1 MIIINNRKNIL
12 TKKKDRKIEVFQ
24 LKIYI
29 FENNYTLKPILV
41 KKKISFSIEE
51 NLVQRIKINFSLQK
65 LIVLQILR

>member
-1 MIIINNRKNIL
+1 MIVINNRKNIL